1 MRLIIGQKLNCNV
14 SVFLMV
20 MQCLLF
26 FFFCVVTVL
35 TVPQCPPL
43 TGTWPAPQ
51 MQNDRI
57 YSPERASLIN
67 LYFHSVVVIK
77 LFVFSVSAPT

>member
-20 MQCLLF
+20 MQCLFF

-35 TVPQCPPL
+35 TVPQRPPL

-51 MQNDRI
+51 TQNDRI